1 MRNAGPIILV
11 VLVLAAVGWW
21 VFWQYFDT
29 YHLVTVREG
38 VLYRDGVRSLHQFD
52 LAVRRTHVKT
62 VVSLV
67 DDNEIRHSP
76 FTDELAYC
84 KSHGIDLV
92 RVPVTLGGWPDGE
105 QIRQFLAIAT
115 DPSRQPVLIHCAQGV
130 RRTGMLVAAYQ
141 RTVLKLDKDQTI
153 AAIRSFGHSSR
164 TVDDVKRFIDVY
176 DPQDQRMTQ
185 PLEPSRE

>member
-1 MRNAGPIILV
+1 MRNSGAIILV
-11 VLVLAAVGWW
+11 ILVLAAGAWW
-21 VFWQYFDT
+21 VFWNYFDT

-52 LAVRRTHVKT
+52 LAARRTHVKT

-67 DDNEIRHSP
+67 DDGEIGHTP
-76 FTDELAYC
+76 FADELAYC

-92 RVPVTLGGWPDGE
+92 RVPVTLGGWPDGQ

-115 DPSRQPVLIHCAQGV
+115 DPSRQPVLVHCAQGV

-141 RTVLKLDKDQTI
+141 RTVLKWDKDQTI

-164 TVDDVKRFIDVY
+164 TVGDVKRFIDVY
-176 DPQDQRMTQ
+176 DPQTQRMTQ
-185 PLEPSRE
+185 PLEPSQE

>member
-1 MRNAGPIILV
+1 LLI
-11 VLVLAAVGWW
+11 LVLAGAGWW
-21 VFWQYFDT
+21 VFWNYFDT

-52 LAVRRTHVKT
+52 LAARRTHVKT

-67 DDNEIRHSP
+67 DDEEIGHTP
-76 FTDELAYC
+76 FTDESAYC

-115 DPSRQPVLIHCAQGV
+115 DPSRQPVLVHCAQGV

-141 RTVLKLDKDQTI
+141 RTILKWDKDQTI

-164 TVDDVKRFIDVY
+164 TVGDVKRFIDVY
-176 DPQDQRMTQ
+176 DPENQRMTQ
-185 PLEPSRE
+185 PLEPSQE